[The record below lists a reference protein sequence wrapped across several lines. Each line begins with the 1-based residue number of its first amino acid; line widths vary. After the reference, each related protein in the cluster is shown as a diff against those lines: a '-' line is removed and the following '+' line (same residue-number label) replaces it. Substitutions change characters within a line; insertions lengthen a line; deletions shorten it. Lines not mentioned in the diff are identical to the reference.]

1 MVFEAVF
8 TKKLKKHVHIKDS
21 ADVYKLVKSFT
32 KSRQEQ
38 LIVITMDSTW
48 YVLGVHIV
56 NIGLTN
62 YTPVSIK
69 DIFYKAIIDNA
80 TSVIVCHNHPGDLVE
95 PSKGDLKFSDKIYK
109 AGTIMDITVK
119 GQLIISEYG
128 YSSIKP
134 SMAAVMKGEIK
145 I

>member
-8 TKKLKKHVHIKDS
+8 TKKLKKQVVIRKTLD
-21 ADVYKLVKSFT
+21 AYKLVKSFA

-38 LIVITMDSTW
+38 LVVITMDSTW
-48 YVLGVHIV
+48 HVLGVHVV

-62 YTPVSIK
+62 YTPVSVK
-69 DIFYKAIIDNA
+69 DIFYKAIMDNA
-80 TSVIVCHNHPGDLVE
+80 TFVIICHNHQGDLIE
-95 PSKGDLKFSDKIYK
+95 PSEGDLKFTDKIYK

-119 GQLIISEYG
+119 DQLIISEYG

-134 SMAAVMKGEIK
+134 SVEAVMKGEIK